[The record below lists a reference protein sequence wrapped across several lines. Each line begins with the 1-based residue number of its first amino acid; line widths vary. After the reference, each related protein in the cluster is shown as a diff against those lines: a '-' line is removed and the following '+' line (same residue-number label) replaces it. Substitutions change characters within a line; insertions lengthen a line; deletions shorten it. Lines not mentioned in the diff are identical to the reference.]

1 MMNDVESRT
10 IVLPTVAPSGGGA
23 GQKPRLLVTAGPL
36 EGREYV
42 IGKFPYTIGSGLSND
57 LTIADPTVSRRHC
70 EIVCDARGNLSINDL
85 GSTNGTSIEG
95 VKVSS
100 ARLSPNTEV
109 QLGRTRLVVPSVQDR
124 PELTMSAREQ
134 FGHSIGRTPLMRHVF
149 LLAEQAAARSK
160 SRAALQNRIFSLVM
174 FLLSALM
181 IAAFLTAYYKPEIH
195 AEYSLYQVDVIGQIK
210 FWVEVG
216 EPLDLFLAIVNIAA
230 AAFAAIGF
238 VVSLLGLITGRY
250 ARKTFMVLTFLSA
263 AAYAA
268 EIIYEVVK
276 KVFDAAWDADILT
289 LLALSGLAFLLSV
302 VFAAVCVR
310 REDRE
315 ETVLH
320 SHSEI

>member
-1 MMNDVESRT
+1 MAKKDNHVIT
-10 IVLPTVAPSGGGA
+10 TAPE
-23 GQKPRLLVTAGPL
+23 Q
-36 EGREYV
+36 
-42 IGKFPYTIGSGLSND
+42 
-57 LTIADPTVSRRHC
+57 
-70 EIVCDARGNLSINDL
+70 
-85 GSTNGTSIEG
+85 
-95 VKVSS
+95 
-100 ARLSPNTEV
+100 TEV
-109 QLGRTRLVVPSVQDR
+109 QQTQPPVEEPVLYESEAYGTPQQDAGATTTVTKPVGVGGPVPIVAPKHNTIQLQPIIVPLAVVPYMTQDSDILR
-124 PELTMSAREQ
+124 TDGSGTAAQSDISSAVEFDR
-134 FGHSIGRTPLMRHVF
+134 
-149 LLAEQAAARSK
+149 AEQAARSK
-160 SRAALQNRIFSLVM
+160 SRAALQNRVFSLVM

-210 FWVEVG
+210 FWVEAG

-230 AAFAAIGF
+230 AAFAAVGF

-250 ARKTFMVLTFLSA
+250 ARKTFMALTFLSA

>member
-1 MMNDVESRT
+1 MAKKDNHVIT
-10 IVLPTVAPSGGGA
+10 TAPE
-23 GQKPRLLVTAGPL
+23 Q
-36 EGREYV
+36 
-42 IGKFPYTIGSGLSND
+42 
-57 LTIADPTVSRRHC
+57 
-70 EIVCDARGNLSINDL
+70 
-85 GSTNGTSIEG
+85 
-95 VKVSS
+95 
-100 ARLSPNTEV
+100 TEV
-109 QLGRTRLVVPSVQDR
+109 QQTQPPVEEPVLYESEAYGTPQQDAGATTTVTKPVGVGGPVPIVAPKHNTIQLQPIIVPLAVVPYMTQDSDILR
-124 PELTMSAREQ
+124 TDGSGTAAQSDISSAVEFDR
-134 FGHSIGRTPLMRHVF
+134 
-149 LLAEQAAARSK
+149 AEQAAARSK
-160 SRAALQNRIFSLVM
+160 SRAALQNRMFSLVM

-230 AAFAAIGF
+230 AAFAAVGF

-250 ARKTFMVLTFLSA
+250 ARKTFMALTFLSA